1 MKARNRFLKS
11 VVKTAKTTD
20 VTMPFDRGNRRDAFV
35 AKRNVKPL
43 QLKTA

>member
-20 VTMPFDRGNRRDAFV
+20 VTMPWDRGARRAAFV
-35 AKRNVKPL
+35 AKRDAKPL
-43 QLKTA
+43 ELKSA